1 MRPIDNIGRV
11 LRGARPVAYSVNGQ
25 TAPIFAPDNEVKDI
39 IPWAR
44 TFYYRGEGGIKTPM
58 HPVGTTGG
66 AIKKE

>member
-1 MRPIDNIGRV
+1 MENIALSKGM
-11 LRGARPVAYSVNGQ
+11 
-25 TAPIFAPDNEVKDI
+25 PDAERKIIGI

-58 HPVGTTGG
+58 HPAGTTGG